1 MDRKSSRIAPT
12 RSAIRRLFLQ
22 PKQSYSL
29 PAAARLF
36 GMSPRELHGWVDSGE
51 IEPVETK
58 RGLVLPWEEVVF
70 FGMDFWSQAVVEEA
84 LGAEV
89 AAAIPELVRLTELNV
104 RLPRM
109 EVAALERVAARE
121 GRSVDAVLASELLDF
136 VSAEAAWLSGEI
148 PGFTE
153 AMRWPAPAKPVSR
166 V

>member
-1 MDRKSSRIAPT
+1 MPT

-36 GMSPRELHGWVDSGE
+36 GMSAQELRGWVEAGE
-51 IEPVETK
+51 IEAVETN

-84 LGAEV
+84 LGADI

-104 RLPRM
+104 RLPRL
-109 EVAALERVAARE
+109 EVAALERVASRE
-121 GRSVDAVLASELLDF
+121 GRSIDAVLASELLGF

-148 PGFTE
+148 PGFIE
-153 AMRWPAPAKPVSR
+153 AIQWPAPAKSASR
-166 V
+166 A